1 MVDLINSV
9 QKNSLKSLA
18 PWPAAVWSMLALEH
32 YTPTLLTLPASLT
45 SSHWLLEHASVNLA
59 TLTTM
64 VYVVTYL
71 LMDPIAGSKAI
82 LTSFNTVISS

>member
-9 QKNSLKSLA
+9 QKNSVKFLA
-18 PWPAAVWSMLALEH
+18 PWPAVVWSMLALGH

-59 TLTTM
+59 TLTTL

-82 LTSFNTVISS
+82 LASTP

>member
-1 MVDLINSV
+1 
-9 QKNSLKSLA
+9 
-18 PWPAAVWSMLALEH
+18 MLALEH

-64 VYVVTYL
+64 AYVVTYL

-82 LTSFNTVISS
+82 LTSFNTEILFFKSKKNLIRSALFCEGGILAFL

>member
-1 MVDLINSV
+1 
-9 QKNSLKSLA
+9 
-18 PWPAAVWSMLALEH
+18 MLALEH
-32 YTPTLLTLPASLT
+32 YTPTLLALPASLT

-59 TLTTM
+59 TLTTL

-82 LTSFNTVISS
+82 LTSSNTVIFAK

>member
-1 MVDLINSV
+1 
-9 QKNSLKSLA
+9 
-18 PWPAAVWSMLALEH
+18 MLALEH
-32 YTPTLLTLPASLT
+32 YTPTLLALPASLT

-71 LMDPIAGSKAI
+71 LMDPVAGSKAI
-82 LTSFNTVISS
+82 